1 MSFVKQVEG
10 FDARHGIP
18 RPAEMQAMPAYQ
30 AFLRLMSAGVMML
43 VLVGCAGVAAY
54 LIWLSAGYLEVST
67 HVKLYFVIAMLAC
80 LLVGCMEALQ
90 EVLPYYRI
98 QQRLTFGTGRWADE
112 SYLRTTGLALKLS
125 EIGGLP
131 RGSLRVGQLKRG
143 HTLVLPEVEWLRRS
157 EEHTSEL

>member
-30 AFLRLMSAGVMML
+30 AFLRLMAAGVMML
-43 VLVGCAGVAAY
+43 VLVGCGALSAY

-67 HVKLYFVIAMLAC
+67 AVKLYFIIAMLAC

-90 EVLPYYRI
+90 EVLAILPDSTKAHIWYGALGGRKLFEDNRPSVKALRDWRATARI
-98 QQRLTFGTGRWADE
+98 VTSR
-112 SYLRTTGLALKLS
+112 S
-125 EIGGLP
+125 
-131 RGSLRVGQLKRG
+131 
-143 HTLVLPEVEWLRRS
+143 VEARA
-157 EEHTSEL
+157 TP